1 MEMNWRDIQL
11 KDGVYV
17 TKKIWEH
24 NINLFI
30 LKDVT
35 TLMRFQRLVF
45 PILALIAPL
54 AAILL
59 GVLLDVTILALYIG
73 SIIWFGLGIILFSAL
88 YD

>member
-59 GVLLDVTILALYIG
+59 VFSLMLPFWPYI
-73 SIIWFGLGIILFSAL
+73 
-88 YD
+88 